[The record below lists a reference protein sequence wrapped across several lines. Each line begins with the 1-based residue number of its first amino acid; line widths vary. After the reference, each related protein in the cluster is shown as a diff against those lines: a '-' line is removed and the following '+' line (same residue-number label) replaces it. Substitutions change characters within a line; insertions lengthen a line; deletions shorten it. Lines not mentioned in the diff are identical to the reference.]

1 MAWRD
6 NLRQGKFRDAEFV
19 IESDGMSFGRRNELH
34 EYPQRDKPYVEDL
47 GRKAREFNVACYV
60 IGPDYMAARDTLIE
74 ALEKPGAGTLVHPF
88 MGTMRVSVRNAR
100 KRESTRDGGMAR
112 FTIIFVESGENTRP
126 DAVIDTRQVI
136 DTKADEAI
144 ATVAE
149 DFAKSFSTEDVPE
162 FVRNGALDDL
172 NSAIDSIDNAIA
184 SIPGMEA
191 LGLDLSSLSGDLPG
205 LISTPSS
212 LAGRFT
218 GLLGSLKGKVTS
230 PLNSLASLR
239 GLFSFGDDLP
249 SVATTTPSRTIQAA
263 NQGAVT
269 ALIRRSTLTEATR
282 ATAAVEYDNYTQA
295 ITTRNELAELLD
307 VEMETA
313 DDSVYQA
320 LADLRV
326 ALVRDIAD
334 RGTQLPRISHHTPAI
349 TLPALVVA
357 HQVYGDAGRD
367 ADLITR
373 NRIRHPGFVSGGNA
387 LEVLSD
393 V

>member
-34 EYPQRDKPYVEDL
+34 EFPGRDTPYVEDL
-47 GRKAREFNVACYV
+47 GRKARVHNVECYV
-60 IGPDYMAARDTLIE
+60 IGPNYMSARDKLIE
-74 ALEKPGAGTLVHPF
+74 ALEAPGPGTLVHPYL
-88 MGTMRVSVRNAR
+88 GTMRVSAR
-100 KRESTRDGGMAR
+100 KPRMRESTRDGGMAK
-112 FTIIFVESGENTRP
+112 FTITFVESGENTRP

-144 ATVAE
+144 AAVAE
-149 DFAKSFSTEDVPE
+149 DFAKSFGTDNVPE

-184 SIPGMEA
+184 SIPGLEA
-191 LGLDLSSLSGDLPG
+191 LGLDLSILSGDLPG
-205 LISTPSS
+205 LIGTPSN

-218 GLLGSLKGKVTS
+218 GLLGSLKSKVTS
-230 PLNSLASLR
+230 PLNSLTSLR
-239 GLFSFGDDLP
+239 GLFSFGDELP
-249 SVATTTPSRTIQAA
+249 TVATTTPSRTIQAA

-269 ALIRRSTLTEATR
+269 ALIRRSAIIEATR
-282 ATAAVEYDNYTQA
+282 ATAAVEYENYTQA
-295 ITTRNELAELLD
+295 ITTRDELAERLD
-307 VEMETA
+307 EEMETA
-313 DDSVYQA
+313 DDSSYQA
-320 LADLRV
+320 LGDLRI

-334 RGTQLPRISHHTPAI
+334 RGTQLPRLSHHTPAT

-357 HQVYGDAGRD
+357 HQVYGDANRD
-367 ADLITR
+367 GELISR
-373 NRIRHPGFVSGGNA
+373 NNIRHPGFVSGGDA

>member
-34 EYPQRDKPYVEDL
+34 EYPLRDKPYVEDL
-47 GRKAREFNVACYV
+47 GRKAREHNVVCYV
-60 IGPDYMAARDTLIE
+60 IGPDYMTARDTLIK

-88 MGTMRVSVRNAR
+88 MGTMRVAVRKAR
-100 KRESTRDGGMAR
+100 KRESTRDGGMAK
-112 FTIIFVESGENTRP
+112 FTITFVESGENTRP
-126 DAVIDTRQVI
+126 DAVIDTSQVV
-136 DTKADEAI
+136 DAKADEAI
-144 ATVAE
+144 AAIAE
-149 DFAKSFSTEDVPE
+149 DFTKSFSTDNVPE

-184 SIPGMEA
+184 SIPGMEE
-191 LGLDLSSLSGDLPG
+191 LGLDLSTLSGDLPS
-205 LISTPSS
+205 LASTPSS

-218 GLLGSLKGKVTS
+218 GLFYSLKSKAQS
-230 PLNSLASLR
+230 PMNLLSSLR
-239 GLFSFGDDLP
+239 GMFSFGDDLP
-249 SVATTTPSRTIQAA
+249 AVATTTPSRTIQAA

-269 ALIRRSTLTEATR
+269 ALIRRSAIIEATR
-282 ATAAVEYDNYTQA
+282 ATAAVEYENYTQA
-295 ITTRNELAELLD
+295 ITTRDELAGLLD
-307 VEMETA
+307 EEMETA
-313 DDSVYQA
+313 DDSSYQA
-320 LADLRV
+320 LADLRI

-334 RGTQLPRISHHTPAI
+334 RGTQLPRLSHHTPAT

-357 HQVYGDAGRD
+357 HHVYGDASRD
-367 ADLITR
+367 GELISR
-373 NRIRHPGFVSGGNA
+373 NNIRHPGFVSGGDA